1 MMFCPQV
8 SPQELRGGQ
17 DLLLKA
23 SFRGTMQK
31 RGEERDTREELS
43 KE

>member
-8 SPQELRGGQ
+8 SPQELQGGQ

-23 SFRGTMQK
+23 SFRGIVQK
-31 RGEERDTREELS
+31 REERETREELS
-43 KE
+43 EE